1 MHVLRLEARRRVG
14 HRQVAIDAEAVA
26 GARRGFGDFGFA
38 PAVAVALERHLAV
51 ALRAFQKQ
59 RHLACV
65 GRPEPEADAILDG
78 LGAERH
84 AVDQLGHAEI
94 AGILDGSSSRTKTTV
109 EREATG

>member
-1 MHVLRLEARRRVG
+1 MDVLRLEARRRVRN
-14 HRQVAIDAEAVA
+14 RQVAIDAEAIA
-26 GARRGFGDFGFA
+26 RARRGLGDFGFP
-38 PAVAVALERHLAV
+38 PAVAVALERYLAV

-65 GRPEPEADAILDG
+65 RRPEPKSDALPDR

-94 AGILDGSSSRTKTTV
+94 AGILDESSSRTKTTV